1 MGDQNGLLRDEEEA
15 SQDMQGI
22 CNERPHHFMTILD
35 NILNLG
41 ESAGGEEEPAGLT
54 HTNEACYMEREG
66 EQKMA
71 RQWTLLR
78 CSGSRKRAAKHFVD
92 IARPYAEKS

>member
-35 NILNLG
+35 NILNLD
-41 ESAGGEEEPAGLT
+41 ESAGGEEQAGWP
-54 HTNEACYMEREG
+54 HPHQASYMDREG
-66 EQKMA
+66 VQK
-71 RQWTLLR
+71 WHGDGL
-78 CSGSRKRAAKHFVD
+78 C
-92 IARPYAEKS
+92 